1 MQITPITYNTKTNI
15 NHKGSISVQE
25 LKKLW
30 LFDTD
35 HRLSLLEKKE
45 IRGIDKPKNL
55 KLVDELFKVFE
66 GCLGSNIYRAY
77 YAILDSNDEVNNYAK
92 SALYALANGKSTS
105 IITNFK
111 NMNKE
116 GSKSYRYGL
125 KFIADLIQ
133 GCKDNDGN
141 TQTFTIFNSVG

>member
-55 KLVDELFKVFE
+55 KVVDELFKVFE
-66 GCLGSNIYRAY
+66 GETDGSKF
-77 YAILDSNDEVNNYAK
+77 ILDFLKGFFTKVF
-92 SALYALANGKSTS
+92 
-105 IITNFK
+105 NFHHFFF
-111 NMNKE
+111 
-116 GSKSYRYGL
+116 G
-125 KFIADLIQ
+125 FF
-133 GCKDNDGN
+133 C
-141 TQTFTIFNSVG
+141 